1 MKLFLIDVN
10 IMCAFDRVLIT
21 TEILSSK
28 QNVAQCFD
36 FEKEDL
42 AVGYYDQLP
51 KVKVGLKKG
60 RLYNECV

>member
-1 MKLFLIDVN
+1 
-10 IMCAFDRVLIT
+10 MCAFDRVLIT